1 MHAPVSGSPLTPG
14 SPLTYSPQ
22 IAMEPLSKGDE
33 YQRAGSVYGQ
43 SEFAGWAAQP
53 KLVPT
58 VLVCECA
65 AGRGGGPQQVPLR
78 LAKQGRRP
86 SGAAAPGAA
95 APTHP
100 GCTPTAAP
108 LRLQGRTVGRT

>member
-1 MHAPVSGSPLTPG
+1 MQGQTHGRHRRTTTDYADESMQVPVSGSPLSPG

-33 YQRAGSVYGQ
+33 FQRGGSVYGQ

-58 VLVCECA
+58 VLVCKFGWKGACLA
-65 AGRGGGPQQVPLR
+65 LGR
-78 LAKQGRRP
+78 
-86 SGAAAPGAA
+86 
-95 APTHP
+95 
-100 GCTPTAAP
+100 
-108 LRLQGRTVGRT
+108 